1 MIARASERVA
11 VAGLTGKQGRFWS
24 ARMRECGTTMVAGTS
39 PGQGRSRGRR
49 DLRLRLA
56 LRRARRPRHRSRGAV
71 HAAARHPGGDVDALA
86 AGIMRIVVLT
96 EHIPVHDVM
105 CFLADARD
113 AGAQVIGPEHRRD
126 TSRRVKRRSASCR
139 PTCLRSSSP
148 APSASCRAAGDLGTL
163 VCLNVVRAG
172 YGESAFIGIGGD
184 PVLGTTTRDAL
195 EILDRDP
202 RTKAAVI
209 VGELGGAME
218 EDAAEDA
225 RSMRKPVLAFIAG
238 RTAPPGRRMG
248 HAGAIVDGAR
258 GTGESKVTAL
268 RDAGVR
274 VAETPSEIGVAL
286 RAVLA

>member
-24 ARMRECGTTMVAGTS
+24 ARMRECGTSIVAGTS
-39 PGQGRSRGRR
+39 PGKGGQEVDGIPVYDSLCDARAAHDI
-49 DLRLRLA
+49 DLAVLFTPPLVT
-56 LRRARRPRHRSRGAV
+56 RAAV
-71 HAAARHPGGDVDALA
+71 SDALA

-113 AGAQVIGPEHRRD
+113 AGAQVIGPNTAGIVTPGEAAVGIMPAHVPSIFKPGSVGIV
-126 TSRRVKRRSASCR
+126 SRSGS
-139 PTCLRSSSP
+139 
-148 APSASCRAAGDLGTL
+148 LGTL

-218 EDAAEDA
+218 EDAAEYA